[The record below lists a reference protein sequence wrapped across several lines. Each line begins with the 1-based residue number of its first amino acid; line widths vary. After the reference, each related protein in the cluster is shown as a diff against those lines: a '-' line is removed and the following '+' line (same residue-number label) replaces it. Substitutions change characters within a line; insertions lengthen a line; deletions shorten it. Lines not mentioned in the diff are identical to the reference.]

1 MNTTFEGKVAIV
13 TGGGNGI
20 GRSAALKLAGQGCH
34 VLISGRTESSLQD
47 VRAQSDRIEFVR
59 ADIKNE
65 VDAIALAQK
74 AIALW
79 GRIDILVNNAGMFG
93 LSSIDVIKASFF
105 EEIML
110 TNVIAPALLIRECL
124 DALAKAQGCIINISS
139 AYGHKAVAQVGTY
152 GASKAALEHLTG
164 CLALELAPKR
174 IKVNCVAPGPTETEI
189 LRKSGLSEE
198 MIKQFNEEIIRAV
211 PLARRGTPDEVADS
225 IVKLAGPAA
234 NWITGRVIS
243 VDGGLSVA

>member
-20 GRSAALKLAGQGCH
+20 GRSAALKLAGPGCH
-34 VLISGRTESSLQD
+34 VLISGRTESSLQE

-79 GRIDILVNNAGMFG
+79 ERIDILVNNAGMFG

-139 AYGHKAVAQVGTY
+139 TYGHKAVAQVGAY

-164 CLALELAPKR
+164 CLALARKR

-198 MIKQFNEEIIRAV
+198 MIKQFNEEIVRAV
-211 PLARRGTPDEVADS
+211 PLARRGTPDEVADW
-225 IVKLAGPAA
+225 IVKLADPTA
-234 NWITGRVIS
+234 NWIMGQVIS